1 LREAQEQVNPVS
13 APSMVNLSLNKGQD
27 PEVWITESEVVYVS
41 FDNMV
46 SSISENQF
54 MIHLLNNLP
63 TECNL

>member
-1 LREAQEQVNPVS
+1 
-13 APSMVNLSLNKGQD
+13 MVNLSLNKGQD